1 MFDLLQILMKDQK
14 GAFVDVGANIG
25 QTLLKVKATNSE
37 MDYIGFE
44 PNPACV
50 YYLNEL
56 IKANSFERVRIIPVG
71 LSIETGIKKLTFYN
85 DNLDDGSASIINRF
99 RPNNKIYKEENI
111 PVFAYNDLAKSEKFG
126 DISILKIDVEGAE
139 YEVLTTLSEVVR
151 QNKPTILIEILPVY
165 SLELSE
171 RLDRQILIEKMLK
184 DLDYLIFRIFPKK
197 ETIELRQI
205 AKIGIHSDINHCDY
219 ICLPQE
225 SLQDFKGKSSKSK
238 KVTIQY

>member
-1 MFDLLQILMKDQK
+1 MTDQK
-14 GAFVDVGANIG
+14 GSFVDVGANIG
-25 QTLLKVKATNSE
+25 QTLLKVKATNFE

-44 PNPACV
+44 PNPACL

-56 IKANSFERVRIIPVG
+56 ITANSFQKVRIIPVG
-71 LSIETGIKKLTFYN
+71 LSIETGIKKLAFYN
-85 DNLDDGSASIINRF
+85 DNLDDGSASIVNRF
-99 RPNNKIYKEENI
+99 RPDNKIYKEENI
-111 PVFAYNDLAKSEKFG
+111 PVFAYNDLAKSEKLG
-126 DISILKIDVEGAE
+126 DTSILKIDVEGAE
-139 YEVLTTLSEVVR
+139 YEVLATLSDVVR
-151 QNKPTILIEILPVY
+151 QNKPIILIEILPVY
-165 SLELSE
+165 SLELSG

-205 AKIGIHSDINHCDY
+205 SEIGIHSDINHCDY

-225 SLQDFKGKSSKSK
+225 RLQEFKIEVVKSK